1 MDLQLAGKVGLVT
14 GASRGIGRA
23 IVMRLAEEGMAVALV
38 ARTLAP
44 LEDLADALRG
54 RGGKAFAFAA
64 DLREPDAAL
73 RAIAAVVEAL
83 GGLDV
88 LVNNAGATKRGDFLE
103 LTDADWA
110 EGYALKFFGYVRM
123 ARAAWPHLQARRGA
137 MVNISGGAGRT
148 GDADFTIGGTVN
160 AAVALLGKALADR
173 GVQDGVRVNTV
184 HPGMIET
191 DRMRTRLDGEA
202 ADRGITVAAL
212 REQILRVRDIERFG
226 SPEEVANLVAFLAS
240 PIVAFVQGAIVTI
253 DGGQVRTL

>member
-23 IVMRLAEEGMAVALV
+23 IAMCLAEEGMAVALV
-38 ARTLAP
+38 ARTAGP
-44 LEDLADALRG
+44 LEALAELLRG
-54 RGGKAFAFAA
+54 RGGRAFACAA
-64 DLREPDAAL
+64 DLREADAAD
-73 RAIAAVVEAL
+73 RTVAAVVEAL

-103 LTDADWA
+103 LSDADWA
-110 EGYALKFFGYVRM
+110 DGYALKFFGYVRM

-173 GVQDGVRVNTV
+173 GVRDGVRVNTV

-191 DRMRTRLDGEA
+191 DRMRTRLEQEA
-202 ADRGITVAAL
+202 AERGSGVAAL
-212 REQILRVRDIERFG
+212 REEVLQSRSVDRFG
-226 SPEEVANLVAFLAS
+226 RPEEVANLVAMLAS
-240 PIVAFVQGAIVTI
+240 PVVEYVQGSIVTI